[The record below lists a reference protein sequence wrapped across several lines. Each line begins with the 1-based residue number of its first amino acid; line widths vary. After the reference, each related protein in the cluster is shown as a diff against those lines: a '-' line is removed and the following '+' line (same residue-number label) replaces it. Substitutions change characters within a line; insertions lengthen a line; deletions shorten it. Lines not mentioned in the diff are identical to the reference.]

1 MKTGKPIKVAVI
13 ALALI
18 AFTAS
23 SVFAGGSR
31 QGSGSAANV
40 FRVGYANDNDAD
52 FFRKLVRDT
61 FEDMIKG
68 DAGFS
73 VTYTNAAGDLQA
85 QLDHIDNFIAQG
97 MNAIIVQPAD
107 TAGIVLGIEKANKA
121 GIPVISIISR
131 SGGGDSIYIGNTYLD
146 GGIMQAEYMIKALPS
161 NAKIVYMQGQPGF
174 DHSRDRR
181 AGFLDTLRQARP
193 DVTLLADQTA
203 NYDRAE
209 GMKLME
215 DWIQAYPQ
223 IDGVVCGNDQMALG
237 ALQALRMANRDRD
250 VLVCGVDATDEA
262 CQEIKKG
269 GMAMTVLQS
278 APLEAQ
284 GCYDVLKRLKAG
296 ESVPRD
302 FIIPQI
308 PVTKDNVD
316 EYLNN

>member
-1 MKTGKPIKVAVI
+1 MKRKTVKAAII

-18 AFTAS
+18 TLTVAVA
-23 SVFAGGSR
+23 FAGGG
-31 QGSGSAANV
+31 QQSGQAGGAKV

-61 FEDMIKG
+61 FENMIKG
-68 DAGFS
+68 DPGFQ
-73 VTYTNAAGDLQA
+73 VTFTNAAGDLQT
-85 QLDHIDNFIAQG
+85 QLDHIDNFIAQK
-97 MNAIIVQPAD
+97 MDAIIVQPAD
-107 TAGIVLGIEKANKA
+107 TAAIVPGIEKANKA

-131 SGGGDSIYIGNTYLD
+131 SGGGKSTYIGNAYLD
-146 GGIMQAEYMIKALPS
+146 GGIMQAEYMIKALPK

-181 AGFLDTLRQARP
+181 AGFLDTLKKARP

-223 IDGVVCGNDQMALG
+223 IDGVICANDQMALG
-237 ALQALRMANRDRD
+237 ALQALRMVNRDRG
-250 VLVCGVDATDEA
+250 VLVAGVDATDEA
-262 CQEIKKG
+262 CQEIQKG

-284 GCYDVLKRLKAG
+284 GCYDVLKKLKAG
-296 ESVPRD
+296 EAAPAE

-308 PVTKDNVD
+308 PVTKENVAD
-316 EYLNN
+316 YL

>member
-1 MKTGKPIKVAVI
+1 MKTGKVVKVAVI
-13 ALALI
+13 VLALI
-18 AFTAS
+18 AFMAGG
-23 SVFAGGSR
+23 VFAGGG
-31 QGSGSAANV
+31 QQSGGGAANI
-40 FRVGYANDNDAD
+40 FRVGYANDDDAD

-61 FEDMIKG
+61 FEDMIKN
-68 DAGFS
+68 DPNFK
-73 VTYTNAAGDLQA
+73 VTFTNAAADLQA

-107 TAGIVLGIEKANKA
+107 TVGIVPGIEKANKA

-146 GGIMQAEYMIKALPS
+146 GGIMQAEYMIKALPQ

-181 AGFLDTLRQARP
+181 SGFLDTLKKARS
-193 DVTLLADQTA
+193 DVTVLADQTA
-203 NYDRAE
+203 NYDRAQ

-223 IDGVVCGNDQMALG
+223 IDGVICGNDQMALG
-237 ALQALRMANRDRD
+237 ALQALRVANRDKG
-250 VLVCGVDATDEA
+250 VLIAGVDATDEA

-284 GCYDVLKRLKAG
+284 GCYDVLKKLKAG
-296 ESVPRD
+296 ETVPKD
-302 FIIPQI
+302 YIIPQI
-308 PVTKDNVD
+308 PVTLENVD
-316 EYLNN
+316 EYLK

>member
-1 MKTGKPIKVAVI
+1 MKTGKKVKAAII

-18 AFTAS
+18 ACMAGG
-23 SVFAGGSR
+23 VFAGGGQQS
-31 QGSGSAANV
+31 GGSAAKV

-73 VTYTNAAGDLQA
+73 VTYTNAAGDLQT

-107 TAGIVLGIEKANKA
+107 TAGIVPGIEKANKA
-121 GIPVISIISR
+121 GIPIISIISR
-131 SGGGDSIYIGNTYLD
+131 SGGGNSIYIGNTYLD
-146 GGIMQAEYMIKALPS
+146 GGIMQAEYMIKALPQ

-181 AGFLDTLRQARP
+181 AGFLDTLKKSRP
-193 DVTLLADQTA
+193 DVTVLADQTA

-223 IDGVVCGNDQMALG
+223 IDGVICGNDQMALG
-237 ALQALRMANRDRD
+237 ALQALRMAGRDKG

-262 CQEIKKG
+262 CQEIKAG

-284 GCYDVLKRLKAG
+284 GCYDTLKKLKAG
-296 ESVPRD
+296 ETVPRD
-302 FIIPQI
+302 VIIPQI
-308 PVTKDNVD
+308 PVTRDNVD
-316 EYLNN
+316 EYLK

>member
-1 MKTGKPIKVAVI
+1 MKTGKTIKAAII

-18 AFTAS
+18 ALMAGG
-23 SVFAGGSR
+23 VFAGGGQ
-31 QGSGSAANV
+31 QGGGASNV
-40 FRVGYANDNDAD
+40 FRVGYANDDDAD

-68 DAGFS
+68 DAGFN
-73 VTYTNAAGDLQA
+73 VTYTNAAGDLQT

-107 TAGIVLGIEKANKA
+107 TAGIVPGIEKANKA

-131 SGGGDSIYIGNTYLD
+131 SGGGNSIYIGNTYLD
-146 GGIMQAEYMIKALPS
+146 GGIMQAEYMIKALPQ

-181 AGFLDTLRQARP
+181 SGFLDTLKKGRP
-193 DVTLLADQTA
+193 DITVLADQTA
-203 NYDRAE
+203 NYDRAQ

-215 DWIQAYPQ
+215 DWIQAFPQ
-223 IDGVVCGNDQMALG
+223 IDGVICGNDQMALG
-237 ALQALRMANRDRD
+237 ALQALRVANRDKG
-250 VLVCGVDATDEA
+250 VLICGVDATDEA

-284 GCYDVLKRLKAG
+284 GCYDVLKKLKAG
-296 ESVPRD
+296 ETVPKD

-308 PVTKDNVD
+308 PVTRDNVD
-316 EYLNN
+316 EYLK